1 MPRTGYVVYVDEA
14 GDDGLNRPL
23 RSEEPNGV
31 SEWLVMS
38 AVVVR
43 ESNAQLVHTWIKN
56 LISKFDQHQM
66 THIHFRKLQ
75 HEKRLITCSY
85 LADLPIRIFSVLSH
99 KKNMKNYVNVRARES
114 QKNKT
119 AWFYCWMSR
128 LLLERVSAFCGFRT
142 MRDYSEIRSMR
153 VEFSDRGGVNLQSI
167 REYFEYLFD
176 QSRLGMLFIKDY
188 DLDWRVFDKENL
200 FQHPNQ
206 ARPGLQLA
214 DVVASAFFQGI
225 ERTSQGIV
233 RPEYAKLLEPRIAQ
247 HPKHKRVHGFGVK
260 VMPTWIPSRLPSDQ
274 REILSF
280 YDK

>member
-23 RSEEPNGV
+23 RSEDPNGV

-43 ESNAQLVHTWIKN
+43 ESNAQLVHAWMKD

-66 THIHFRKLQ
+66 THIHFRKLR
-75 HEKRLITCSY
+75 HDKKILTCTY
-85 LADLPIRIFSVLSH
+85 LSDLPIRIFSVLSH

-128 LLLERVSAFCGFRT
+128 LLLERVSVFCGSRT
-142 MRDYSEIRSMR
+142 LHDYGEPRSMR

-167 REYFEYLFD
+167 TEYFQYLSD
-176 QSRLGMLFIKDY
+176 QSRLNMLFIKDY
-188 DLDWRVFDKENL
+188 DLDWMVFDKENV

-206 ARPGLQLA
+206 ERPGLQLA
-214 DVVASAFFQGI
+214 DVVASAFFQAI

-233 RPEYAKLLEPRIAQ
+233 RPDYAKLLEPRVAR
-247 HPKHKRVHGFGVK
+247 HPKHKRMYGFGVK
-260 VMPTWIPSRLPSDQ
+260 VMPTWIPSRLPCDQ